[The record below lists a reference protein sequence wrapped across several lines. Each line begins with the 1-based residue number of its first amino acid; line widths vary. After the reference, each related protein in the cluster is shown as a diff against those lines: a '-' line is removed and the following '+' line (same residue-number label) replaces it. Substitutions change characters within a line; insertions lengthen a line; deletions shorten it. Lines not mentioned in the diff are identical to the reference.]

1 MKTLIIAE
9 AGVNH
14 NGDLKTALSM
24 IDVAKNSGADI
35 VKFQTFIAKNL
46 VTNNA
51 PKANY
56 QIASNSHETQIQ
68 MLEQLQM
75 SESMHIELLNYC
87 KAMKIDFLSTAFD
100 LESID
105 FLQSI
110 GQSLFKIPSGE
121 ITNLPYLRHVAKVAH
136 EVILSTG
143 ASNLDEI
150 ECALEI
156 LYKNGQTNESITV
169 LHCTTAYPA
178 PMIDVNLMAMQKIAN
193 YFNVK
198 VGYSDHTLGIEVPI
212 AAVALGATTIEKHFT
227 LDRKMSGPDHKASLE
242 PEELKMMVTS
252 IRNIEKAKGSGVKIP
267 MQSELENIE
276 IIRKSIVAKNSIKK
290 GEIFTF
296 DNLTTKRPAS
306 GLSPMLWDSVIGKVA
321 TRNYSTDEKINL
333 E

>member
-1 MKTLIIAE
+1 MNTLIIAE

-24 IDVAKNSGADI
+24 VDFAKNSGADI

-193 YFNVK
+193 TFNVK

-242 PEELKMMVTS
+242 PDELELMVNS
-252 IRNIEKAKGSGVKIP
+252 IRNIEKATGSGVKTP

-276 IIRKSIVAKNSIKK
+276 IIRKSIVAKNSILK

-296 DNLTTKRPAS
+296 DNLTTKRPAT